1 MADDIRDKL
10 KAKVALLPTTPGVYR
25 FIGKGGEVIYVGKAK
40 NLRRRVSSY
49 FIDRAD
55 LHPKVRVM
63 VSRAVDLEHI
73 VVATEADAFLLEN
86 NLIKQLKPRYNILL
100 KDDKTYPWIVVRNEP
115 FPRVMSTRRMERDG
129 SVYFGPYASVQ
140 MQKTVLELIHSVYP
154 IRTCALNLAPEMIAK
169 GRYAVC
175 LEYHIGNCKGPCV
188 GNQSAAEYAEQIE
201 QVKAVLRGDLR
212 ATRADLTRRM
222 HEAAAAMKFEL
233 AQTYKQKLELLNDYH
248 SKSVIVSSTLS
259 DLDVFGL
266 VVDDDA
272 AYCNFTRIVS
282 GAVVNSFT
290 VELKLGMEQTEADI
304 LTYAIGRI
312 AERVEGGLSHE
323 VVVPVLPAQELW
335 PAVRFVVPQ
344 RGEKVKLLDFA
355 VKSAKIYRLEKL
367 KNLEIKD
374 PARHSERIVARLQK
388 DLRLPAPPRHIECFD
403 NSNLQGTHPVA
414 SCVVFRDGK
423 PSRKEYR
430 HFNIKTVVGPDDFA
444 SMREIIGRRYSR
456 LLSEGAELPDL
467 IVVDGGKGQLS
478 SAYSVL
484 VELGLEHRIPIIG
497 LAKRIEEVFY
507 PHDPEPY
514 YLDRNSESLRVIMHL
529 RDEAHRF
536 GITFHRKK
544 RSLAFIKSE
553 LEAIPGL
560 GTVSVEKLLRKFKTI
575 SAIKRATVEELA
587 EVIGAHRASEVI
599 KFYADAPDNN
609 AES

>member
-1 MADDIRDKL
+1 MADDTRDKL
-10 KAKVALLPTTPGVYR
+10 KAKAALLPTTPGVYR
-25 FIGKGGEVIYVGKAK
+25 FIGRGGEVIYVGKAK
-40 NLRRRVSSY
+40 NLRRRVASY

-63 VSRAVDLEHI
+63 VGRAVDLEHI
-73 VVATEADAFLLEN
+73 VVATEADALLLEN
-86 NLIKQLKPRYNILL
+86 NMIKSLRPRYNILL
-100 KDDKTYPWIVVRNEP
+100 KDDKTYPWIAVRNEP
-115 FPRVMSTRRMERDG
+115 FPRVVSTRRMERDG
-129 SVYFGPYASVQ
+129 SQYFGPYASVH
-140 MQKTVLELIHSVYP
+140 MQKTVLELIRSVYQL
-154 IRTCALNLAPEMIAK
+154 RTCSLCLSPEAIAK
-169 GRYAVC
+169 DKYSVC

-188 GNQSAAEYAEQIE
+188 GMQSPGDYAEQID

-222 HEAAAAMKFEL
+222 QEAASQMKFEL
-233 AQTYKQKLELLNDYH
+233 AQSFKHKLDVLEDYH

-304 LTYAIGRI
+304 LTYAVGQI
-312 AERVEGGLSHE
+312 AERIEGGLSHE
-323 VVVPVLPAQELW
+323 AIVPTLPARELY
-335 PAVRFVVPQ
+335 PDIRFSVPQ
-344 RGEKVKLLDFA
+344 RGEKLKLLEFA
-355 VKSAKIYRLEKL
+355 VKSARIYRLEKL
-367 KNLEIKD
+367 KNMEIKD

-444 SMREIIGRRYSR
+444 SMREIIGRRYNR
-456 LLSEGAELPDL
+456 LLAEGAELPDL

-478 SAYSVL
+478 SAYTVL
-484 VELGLEHRIPIIG
+484 TELGLEKRIPIIG

-560 GTVSVEKLLRKFKTI
+560 GTVSVEKLLRRFKTVSGI
-575 SAIKRATVEELA
+575 KKASANELA
-587 EVIGAHRASEVI
+587 AVIGAHRAAEVL
-599 KFYADAPDNN
+599 KFYAGKRPDSEK
-609 AES
+609 A